1 MNTFVNIFS
10 LNAFLFPAR
19 YYFYFYLILFLP
31 LRIECYMTSEL
42 GVRIA
47 YQCLNEYMLS
57 TLSCILIVPISVVNN
72 LETMLNHALVN
83 TCCLHAYSIDV
94 GLVLTCLSSVEQ
106 PLLAL
111 ANICYIA
118 CLEFVLH
125 AAIKFFTCL
134 SKSLLLC
141 MR

>member
-1 MNTFVNIFS
+1 MFFSFHLGITFTS
-10 LNAFLFPAR
+10 A
-19 YYFYFYLILFLP
+19 LILFMTLSV
-31 LRIECYMTSEL
+31 ECSMTSEL

-47 YQCLNEYMLS
+47 CHCLGEYLFS
-57 TLSCILIVPISVVNN
+57 TLPCVLTVPSSVVNN

-94 GLVLTCLSSVEQ
+94 GLVLTCLSSVKQ